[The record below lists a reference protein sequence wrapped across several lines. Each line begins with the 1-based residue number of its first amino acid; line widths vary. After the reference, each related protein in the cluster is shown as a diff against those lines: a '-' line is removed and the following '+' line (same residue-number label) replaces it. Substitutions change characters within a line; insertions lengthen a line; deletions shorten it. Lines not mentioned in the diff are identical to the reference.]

1 MAHDIKIS
9 YEPSINSKAMA
20 ISLVVYFSW
29 YSPIKV
35 SGVLV
40 RKFREHP

>member
-29 YSPIKV
+29 LRSKNKEV
-35 SGVLV
+35 V
-40 RKFREHP
+40 RKYMYIQ